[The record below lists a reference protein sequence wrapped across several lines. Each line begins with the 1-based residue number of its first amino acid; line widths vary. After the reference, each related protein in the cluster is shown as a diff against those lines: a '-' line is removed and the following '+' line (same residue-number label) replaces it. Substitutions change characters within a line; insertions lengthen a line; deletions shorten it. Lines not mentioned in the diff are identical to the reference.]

1 MFRKVKILGI
11 DIGGSGVKGAIV
23 NVKTGRILSER
34 VRISTPSDSSP
45 ESLSN
50 VMLEIIDHLDW
61 KGKIGVGFPGVIQN
75 SKVITAANLSK
86 DWIGVDIDH
95 FLTNKLK
102 SKVKV
107 INDADA
113 AALAEARFG
122 QEYQKYS
129 KMVVVTIGTGIGT
142 SLIHNGYVVENT
154 ELGQIVLKNGKVA
167 EKFVSAATKKKKD
180 LSWKEWGERLN
191 VYLQELYELVYP
203 EIIIIGGG
211 VSKHEKKYREYLQ
224 PPCKVKMA
232 TLKNTAGIIG
242 AATNFS

>member
-11 DIGGSGVKGAIV
+11 DVGGSGIKGAIV
-23 NVKTGRILSER
+23 NVKTGRIVSER
-34 VRISTPSDSSP
+34 VRIDTPSDSGT

-50 VMLEIIDHLDW
+50 VVLEIVDHLNW
-61 KGKIGVGFPGVIQN
+61 KGKIGVGFPGVVLN

-86 DWIGVDIDH
+86 EWIGVDIDH

-122 QEYQKYS
+122 QEYGKYS
-129 KMVVVTIGTGIGT
+129 KMIVITIGTGIGT
-142 SLIHNGYVVENT
+142 SLIHNGCVVKNT

-167 EKFVSAATKKKKD
+167 EQFVSAAIKKKKE

-211 VSKHEKKYREYLQ
+211 ISKREEKYTEYIQL
-224 PPCKVKMA
+224 PCKVKMA
-232 TLKNTAGIIG
+232 SLKNTAGIIG
-242 AATNFS
+242 AATNFM